1 MTNLAMHL
9 HGGVVDAAEIARVRD
24 ALLFEEPERKRKL
37 TRFFSLLIL
46 AAAIATFGLLAD
58 SVATVIGAMI
68 VAPLML
74 PIMGLAFSVSLGDR
88 KAITRSLVT
97 SLLGIAT
104 AISVGFLL
112 TWWFRSLVN
121 VESNSQIMIRTAPRL
136 IDLCAALATGLAG
149 AFATGRKDVSDTLPG
164 VAIAISLV
172 PPLANVGILLATGR
186 PDLATGS
193 LVLFVTNY
201 LAILLTGSLMFGI
214 MGYPGAY
221 HAHQSRPAQ
230 RTAIALALVLLVVVI
245 IPLSAT
251 SYQAI
256 RSSVIEQRTS
266 EAAKAWL
273 QGSNYRLVSVSAEGD
288 FVQLVVAGQG
298 DLPPQEN
305 LKGSLRGRLF
315 QFPVVLEVVPETRIS
330 FETASFGDP

>member
-273 QGSNYRLVSVSAEGD
+273 QDSNYRLVSVGAKND
-288 FVQLVVAGQG
+288 FVQLVVVGQG
-298 DLPPQEN
+298 DLPPQEH
-305 LKGSLRGRLF
+305 LKDSLRGRLF
-315 QFPVVLEVVPETRIS
+315 QLPVVLEVVPETRIS
-330 FETASFGDP
+330 FETAGFGDP